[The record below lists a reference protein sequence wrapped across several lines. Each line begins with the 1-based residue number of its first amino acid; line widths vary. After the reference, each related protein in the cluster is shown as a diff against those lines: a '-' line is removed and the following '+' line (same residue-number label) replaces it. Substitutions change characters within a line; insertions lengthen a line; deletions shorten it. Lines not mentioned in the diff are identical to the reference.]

1 MKIRKSARH
10 PRASALV
17 PLRPS
22 ALAAV
27 RGGDSLSTTTRD
39 TAQDKGIKVYVDV
52 VYN

>member
-1 MKIRKSARH
+1 MKTRQSSRH

-22 ALAAV
+22 ELAAV
-27 RGGDSLSTTTRD
+27 RGGESLTTTTRD
-39 TAQDKGIKVYVDV
+39 THDEGIKVYIDV